1 MDSRLSQPACQVSPN
16 RHPKYPPVILV
27 LGLNHVDLIRLPSG
41 TIPPNALVH
50 FAPVSALDG
59 EVLAELKPSA
69 IISGLVSRGS
79 DAVELA
85 GQLADLKYEGQYQV
99 LTTALPRPAMVR
111 AEISS
116 VAPDIDVQLLEI
128 PVQSGA

>member
-1 MDSRLSQPACQVSPN
+1 MDSRLSQQACQTTPN

-27 LGLNHVDLIRLPSG
+27 LGLTHVDLIRLPSG

-50 FAPVSALDG
+50 FAPVNALDC
-59 EVLAELKPSA
+59 EVLAELKPST

-79 DAVELA
+79 DAFELA
-85 GQLADLKYEGQYQV
+85 GRLADLNYEGQYQV

-128 PVQSGA
+128 PVQSGL